1 MFCFIFL
8 FKEILNA
15 SKKFWTLSYND
26 PRIKSLE
33 QETWQRIKQG
43 VVYNIN
49 YTNLL
54 IWIDKFR
61 QLDIPHVSANTPTRH
76 ILESIEN
83 LDTVYEAWIFLE
95 FVEYLYEKGILL
107 HFHLRDHPYCKF
119 SYDGRDVTF
128 WYEKTF
134 TITDGN
140 TWVLP
145 HTPDFTAMLDN
156 QILAIFDAKNYTKSS
171 PISETQNKMLAYM
184 TNLDINF
191 GALIFP
197 NHPKNWDEFI
207 KKQKREKLQI
217 LSVQYPV
224 NENLKKLANSSS
236 NELPPE
242 YRNLL
247 PQNHMQKFE
256 SGKEAR
262 YHLDQTLCLFRMSPT
277 ESEYAISMKKES
289 LSSMYEAIVSRI
301 TI

>member
-1 MFCFIFL
+1 
-8 FKEILNA
+8 
-15 SKKFWTLSYND
+15 
-26 PRIKSLE
+26 
-33 QETWQRIKQG
+33 
-43 VVYNIN
+43 
-49 YTNLL
+49 
-54 IWIDKFR
+54 
-61 QLDIPHVSANTPTRH
+61 
-76 ILESIEN
+76 
-83 LDTVYEAWIFLE
+83 
-95 FVEYLYEKGILL
+95 
-107 HFHLRDHPYCKF
+107 
-119 SYDGRDVTF
+119 
-128 WYEKTF
+128 
-134 TITDGN
+134 
-140 TWVLP
+140 
-145 HTPDFTAMLDN
+145 
-156 QILAIFDAKNYTKSS
+156 
-171 PISETQNKMLAYM
+171 M